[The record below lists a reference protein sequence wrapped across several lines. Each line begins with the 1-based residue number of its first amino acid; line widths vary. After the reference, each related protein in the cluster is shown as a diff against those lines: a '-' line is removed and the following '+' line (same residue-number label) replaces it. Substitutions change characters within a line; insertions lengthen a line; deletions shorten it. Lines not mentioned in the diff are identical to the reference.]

1 MANQDFNLQIE
12 ISSNID
18 KAVDGF
24 ASLEKVVKS
33 LDGVFQAASKS
44 LNTFAENLDKLE
56 KNFKKFGREL
66 TQNVTAPIVAL
77 AGLSLKNI
85 YDAAIDS
92 KGTKA
97 MNEFAAAVQ
106 NLKREF
112 NLFLQDIGQHI
123 APAFTRFINLVS
135 GLLSEFRKLNPE
147 IKSFIIA
154 VAAIAAALGP
164 TSLAISSFLS
174 VTIQITKVVSTLIS
188 FGPKL
193 IAFFA
198 NPLTAA
204 IALIAGMASILEL
217 SLKLQKSGSGFGESL
232 YLSLKLVANYI
243 NKEFWPLLSTLVDR
257 LQDTFNKTKGNFFG
271 RLLFGNE
278 GENSFANDLSKT
290 MKSYGNY
297 YEKEF
302 AALKE
307 RLDKQLATVGSS
319 VEDAMTFGLITK
331 FKKLRDEMSRF
342 FEEYTKKQNELSTK
356 RDEQELDDAIKRIG
370 QRQIEFINAI
380 KQSAYE
386 IKRSFSG
393 GLTDAF
399 LDFAQGAKTAEQAF
413 NDFANNF
420 LRRIAQMIIEA
431 QIFRIVSG
439 MGSTNSSLG
448 SLAQI
453 GYIPTAGFADGGYVS
468 GAGTGTSDSIP
479 AWLSNGEFVM
489 TAASVK
495 KYGAGFFDRLNSLSR
510 SGAQSSSKIG
520 HFADGGLVSS
530 SQQAPQVVLENKGSE
545 KQVTRTEFDPTTS
558 ITTVFLEDVSK
569 NGPMSKAIQ
578 SNFGVRRS
586 GFR

>member
-33 LDGVFQAASKS
+33 LDEVFQSAAKS
-44 LNTFAENLDKLE
+44 LNTFADNLDKLE

-92 KGTKA
+92 RGTRA

-112 NLFLQDIGQHI
+112 DLLLKDIGQQI
-123 APAFTRFINLVS
+123 APTFTKLLNILS
-135 GLLSEFRKLNPE
+135 GLIAEFRKLNPE
-147 IKSFIIA
+147 TKTFIISF
-154 VAAIAAALGP
+154 AAIAAAIGP
-164 TSLAISSFLS
+164 ASLAISAFLS
-174 VTIQITKVVSTLIS
+174 VTIQLTKALSIVVS
-188 FGPKL
+188 FAPKL
-193 IAFFA
+193 LAFFL
-198 NPLTAA
+198 NPMTAV
-204 IALIAGMASILEL
+204 IALIAAMASLSNLMININKSGASLGESIVI
-217 SLKLQKSGSGFGESL
+217 SLKL
-232 YLSLKLVANYI
+232 AATYI
-243 NKEFWPLLSTLVDR
+243 NKEFWPALAKVIDGVQGLVDR
-257 LQDTFNKTKGNFFG
+257 SKGNFIG
-271 RLLFGNE
+271 RLLFGE
-278 GENSFANDLSKT
+278 GQGSAASMISTN
-290 MKSYGNY
+290 MKQYGKY
-297 YEKEF
+297 YEQEF
-302 AALKE
+302 EKIKNDINA
-307 RLDKQLATVGSS
+307 RLAPLGTDIGDSL
-319 VEDAMTFGLITK
+319 TFGLKSK
-331 FKKLRDEMSRF
+331 FNELKAQMNSF
-342 FEEYTKKQNELSTK
+342 FDEYTNRQNELSTK
-356 RDEQELDDAIKRIG
+356 RDEEELDEAIKRIG

-431 QIFRIVSG
+431 QIFRIISG
-439 MGSTNSSLG
+439 MGSVNSSAG

-453 GYIPTAGFADGGYVS
+453 GYIPTAGFAEGGYVS
-468 GAGTGTSDSIP
+468 GAGTGTSDSIM
-479 AWLSNGEFVM
+479 ARLSNGEFVM

-545 KQVTRTEFDPTTS
+545 KQVTRTEFDPATS